1 MDPSVIHCLG
11 GIWCQAGEEKQ
22 ERSGG
27 RKVMAMLTTEQLIR
41 AQTYCMATPSLGAA
55 KPSSKVQVGASDP
68 QLGQGLKCEFRSI
81 FVWSFSLWAYLGN
94 ITLESF

>member
-1 MDPSVIHCLG
+1 MRGKGSS
-11 GIWCQAGEEKQ
+11 E
-22 ERSGG
+22 
-27 RKVMAMLTTEQLIR
+27 RKVMAMGRTVQLIR
-41 AQTYCMATPSLGAA
+41 SWTYCMATPSLGAA
-55 KPSSKVQVGASDP
+55 KPSSKVRVGASDP